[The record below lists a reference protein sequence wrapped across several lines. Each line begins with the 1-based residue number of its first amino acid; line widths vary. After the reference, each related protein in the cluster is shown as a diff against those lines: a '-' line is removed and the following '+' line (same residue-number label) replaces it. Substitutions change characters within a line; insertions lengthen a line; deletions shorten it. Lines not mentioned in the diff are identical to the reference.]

1 MALTNTE
8 RQARWRE
15 RHIRERRLAQ
25 RLVNLLVRQHT
36 DEKHIEEIAII
47 LNQLLNRWGGRT
59 LRRKL
64 VDLTKAKPPEWGKRN
79 LALEVEL
86 HATEREAWK
95 HDHPGVEYPEHECGL
110 TDRQYSDL
118 QRWRR
123 QRQKA
128 ADKPLGNRLP
138 TALGT

>member
-25 RLVNLLVRQHT
+25 RLVNLLVRQRR
-36 DEKHIEEIAII
+36 DEEHIEEIAVI
-47 LNQLLNRWGGRT
+47 LNQFLGGWGKET

-64 VDLTKAKPPEWGKRN
+64 LDLTKVNPPEWGKRN
-79 LALEVEL
+79 LALEVAL
-86 HATEREAWK
+86 HATERKAWK

-110 TDRQYSDL
+110 TDRQYTDL
-118 QRWRR
+118 ER
-123 QRQKA
+123 
-128 ADKPLGNRLP
+128 
-138 TALGT
+138 